1 MNQEYLEK
9 FYSRYAPVYDL
20 TFGWVFE
27 KGRARAVEL
36 LDLQPGER
44 VLELGIGTGLL
55 LHQYPS
61 NVHVT
66 GIDYSAKML
75 EKTERRVEEL
85 RLANVSLHQMDA
97 RRMDFPDNSF
107 DKAVGAYFLSAVPD
121 PAVVAREI
129 SRVVRPGGSVLFLNH
144 FRSERAWLAR
154 VEEWLLPVCM
164 KVGFTTTLEL
174 SHVLKQAPL
183 EVRHRENTN
192 LFNYWKIVKCCNA
205 KDGNSGSRPGSERA
219 RPPKSRKRGGKRRGG
234 RRNRRRR
241 S

>member
-9 FYSRYAPVYDL
+9 FYSRYAPIYDL

-66 GIDYSAKML
+66 GVDCSAKML

-97 RRMDFPDNSF
+97 RRMDFPDDTF

-121 PAVVAREI
+121 PTVVAREI
-129 SRVVRPGGSVLFLNH
+129 CRVVRPGGSVLFLNH
-144 FRSERAWLAR
+144 FRSEHTWLAR
-154 VEEWLLPVCM
+154 VEEWILPVCM
-164 KVGFTTTLEL
+164 KMGFTTTLEL
-174 SHVLKQAPL
+174 ARVLEQAPL
-183 EVRHRENTN
+183 ELRHRESTN
-192 LFNYWKIVKCCNA
+192 LFNYWKIVKCRNA
-205 KDGNSGSRPGSERA
+205 KDGNSGTQPGPERA
-219 RPPKSRKRGGKRRGG
+219 RPPKPRQRRDGG
-234 RRNRRRR
+234 RR